1 MVKHNYLELS
11 RALSEADSIINDLK
25 KIVKDMENIVHSDDI
40 TFTGKH
46 WTNPLRDL
54 RHEEVPVE
62 FSMPITDSS
71 RAFFMLEIAQA
82 FDFAFL
88 SAVHLPTVDIMGEVI
103 FILDSIPVEFK
114 QKYSKSIELLQLLA
128 SYSHGDY
135 HHFKKH

>member
-11 RALSEADSIINDLK
+11 RALSEADSTINTLK
-25 KIVKDMENIVHSDDI
+25 KIVTNMENIVHSDTI
-40 TFTGKH
+40 TFTGEY

-54 RHEEVPVE
+54 RHEKVPVE
-62 FSMPITDSS
+62 FSIPVTDSR

-88 SAVHLPTVDIMGEVI
+88 SALHLPTVDIMSEVL

-114 QKYSKSIELLQLLA
+114 KKYSKSVELLQLLA

-135 HHFKKH
+135 HHFNKR